1 MPESFMYQEEDN
13 YVLLEPNQPEQI
25 LSPQEL
31 LAKLKV
37 VLSDRQDDLPRDVQ
51 RFTDLDEQAKYLM
64 ESACELDVGPGAY
77 LQWYAIRLEK

>member
-1 MPESFMYQEEDN
+1 MPDPFMYQEEDT

-37 VLSDRQDDLPRDVQ
+37 VLSDRQDDLPRDLQ
-51 RFTDLDEQAKYLM
+51 RFADLDEQAKYLM
-64 ESACELDVGPGAY
+64 ESACELNVGPGGY